1 MEVAETRTIGKADA
15 RENWQLEAEAR
26 VIDTNTG
33 REGWL
38 LCSRMTGTWSV
49 EFDNDN
55 GRLTLIDSGMELEP
69 VR

>member
-1 MEVAETRTIGKADA
+1 MEHTRTIGKADA
-15 RENWQLEAEAR
+15 RENWELEAEAR

-38 LCSRMTGTWSV
+38 VCSRITGTWSV
-49 EFDNDN
+49 EFDDN
-55 GRLTLIDSGMELEP
+55 GGRLTLIDSDMELEP